1 MCLYRINNNENNNC
15 YLQLKEGSN
24 LAVVYI
30 STLTKSDD
38 HRCDKN
44 IVLYIDDTQV
54 NWKKGQ
60 SFKIF
65 FDIVNGNGSPSQIE
79 FKDDVSLIIR
89 LANYNEMY
97 LHKIELNGVTLKDKN
112 IMEIICLDNNV
123 INDETPTNTKF
134 IYEIK

>member
-1 MCLYRINNNENNNC
+1 M
-15 YLQLKEGSN
+15 
-24 LAVVYI
+24 
-30 STLTKSDD
+30 
-38 HRCDKN
+38 
-44 IVLYIDDTQV
+44 
-54 NWKKGQ
+54 
-60 SFKIF
+60 
-65 FDIVNGNGSPSQIE
+65 NGNGSPSQIE